1 LEVKVTHLTPEK
13 IDAAWAALNAIVT
26 GGGNIGADRKDDGG
40 HRSLNGNILYDQWM
54 DIRAALELAKTVT
67 EKQLNPPITVYGYCP
82 KCGAMGKMRE
92 RRIGGDDICFNGH
105 RYPSRTSL
113 PNQPIGYKN
122 D

>member
-1 LEVKVTHLTPEK
+1 MTHLTPEK
-13 IDAAWAALNAIVT
+13 IDAALAGLQEWDFDLQQMFEDT
-26 GGGNIGADRKDDGG
+26 CC
-40 HRSLNGNILYDQWM
+40 LET
-54 DIRAALELAKTVT
+54 IRAALELAKTVT